1 MSINLSPKRCG
12 LFGLLDMRGETHCY
26 SSKFHFRATNR
37 VSYESWHI
45 FLKFDTLLRLL
56 RLNLRPLEVAEVA
69 KVQTWKKCFKFSKIF
84 NFWATKML
92 YTSKESWEQ
101 SSLIFETKL
110 QTFVWKKM
118 KKSQFRVF
126 RSQKIVIFWRSRL
139 NFWKTCQDSKKMT
152 LPTSSWDAYGQ
163 SQEFLWT

>member
-1 MSINLSPKRCG
+1 MTHWDIAVSGHSN
-12 LFGLLDMRGETHCY
+12 FGTDQ
-26 SSKFHFRATNR
+26 TNI
-37 VSYESWHI
+37 VSYESWHLQ
-45 FLKFDTLLRLL
+45 LKFETLLRLL
-56 RLNLRPLEVAEVA
+56 RSKFRPLEVAEVA
-69 KVQTWKKCFKFSKIF
+69 KVQTWKKCFEFSKIF
-84 NFWATKML
+84 YFWATKML

-101 SSLIFETKL
+101 FSLIFETKL

-118 KKSQFRVF
+118 KKRQFRVF
-126 RSQKIVIFWRSRL
+126 RAQKIVIFWRSRL

>member
-1 MSINLSPKRCG
+1 MS
-12 LFGLLDMRGETHCY
+12 
-26 SSKFHFRATNR
+26 TNS
-37 VSYESWHI
+37 VSYESWYLQ
-45 FLKFDTLLRLL
+45 LKFETLLRLL
-56 RLNLRPLEVAEVA
+56 RSKFRPLEVAEVT

-118 KKSQFRVF
+118 NNSQFRVF

-139 NFWKTCQDSKKMT
+139 NFWKTCQDSKKNDFT
-152 LPTSSWDAYGQ
+152 NTANVYTQTTDLLLFSDVVITH
-163 SQEFLWT
+163 ENV